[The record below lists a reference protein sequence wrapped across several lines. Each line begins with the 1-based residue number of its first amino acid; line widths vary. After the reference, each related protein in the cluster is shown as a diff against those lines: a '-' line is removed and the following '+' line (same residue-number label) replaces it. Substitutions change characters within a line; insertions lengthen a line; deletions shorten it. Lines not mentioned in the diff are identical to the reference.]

1 MANAHDRDGVIAN
14 IAVLVG
20 KARAE
25 GAPVI
30 WVQHSGDT
38 CRTAATAGSTSPSS
52 SGRRPS
58 R

>member
-1 MANAHDRDGVIAN
+1 MTNAHDRDGVIAN

-30 WVQHSGDT
+30 WVQHSGDSMPQ
-38 CRTAATAGSTSPSS
+38 GSDGWQYVPELI
-52 SGRRPS
+52 R
-58 R
+58 